1 MYIIKTTDGFRLA
14 AVASPEAVAE
24 IRPPVLEENGREFRL
39 YPERCG
45 DMEAHYSG
53 FGYAASYTAA
63 DLGSGLF
70 SVERTITNTDAVSHT
85 FKTVFEVKT
94 RFVPDKYLI
103 PCVNYN
109 GNQWG
114 EGKEPKGLYH
124 ENGEAWVYA
133 YDRTGIPSC
142 SVCENAA
149 VALSLFASSRDADS
163 LRSSCSIIRGEN
175 GTLCQRIHHPVT
187 EAPFTYCENDKYT
200 DRYDETITLQ
210 PGERFCVELYV
221 LASVPRYKNYGI
233 ADTLDRV
240 LELMPFTKS
249 ASLPPEEIW
258 RCGIEYARTL
268 ISTAPDGK
276 KLSSIGITADPSSG
290 VLVHRPEFEIGWC
303 GQNILSCRMQILD
316 HIQSGRRELLDDALE
331 MIDNWVVKQADN
343 GLILAHYEWYTKGRD
358 WNYVPRDPS
367 KSWAS
372 HVAYKTGW
380 LPETCN
386 LGWAAAEMMKT
397 YDLLHSIGI
406 DKPAYR
412 DFSLKICDFFVEH
425 YSPVYGFGKSWNFD
439 GTVAE
444 EDGSIGGFITM
455 ALIEVYKITREP
467 RYLQTAAAS
476 MDLYFKRDI
485 DEFVCTAGAIDC
497 TCVDKET
504 AGPFIISALD
514 LYEITGEKRYID
526 YALRASYYFCSWLFH
541 YDVLYGPEAEFTQ
554 YGYYTT
560 GSTAVS
566 TQHPA
571 LDQWGELMC
580 PEFLRLYRITGD
592 EKWRIRAKMMWY
604 NATQLIATEDSPPI
618 HGVKRPVG
626 SQNEAFYQCRW
637 GHRADCNE
645 RGHLNDWL
653 VAWVNL
659 FRLTVLDR
667 LKTVLG
673 DGNFDALR

>member
-1 MYIIKTTDGFRLA
+1 MYIHKTGGGFHLSAHESPLA
-14 AVASPEAVAE
+14 IAV
-24 IRPPVLEENGREFRL
+24 ICPPVLEENGREFQLRTDNQS
-39 YPERCG
+39 
-45 DMEAHYSG
+45 DMGAQYSG
-53 FGYAASYTAA
+53 GGYTAAYAAA
-63 DLGSGLF
+63 DLGNGLY
-70 SVERTITNTDAVSHT
+70 SVERTITNTDTVPHT
-85 FKTVFEVKT
+85 LKTVFEVAT

-124 ENGEAWVYA
+124 ENGEAWIHA

-142 SVCENAA
+142 SVCENADI
-149 VALSLFASSRDADS
+149 ALSIFASNRDADS
-163 LRSSCSIIRGEN
+163 LRSSCSILQGEN
-175 GTLCQRIHHPVT
+175 GALRQRVHHPVT
-187 EAPFTYCENDKYT
+187 EAPYTYCDNDQYT
-200 DRYDETITLQ
+200 DRYDEYITLQ
-210 PGERFCVELYV
+210 PGERFTVEIYV

-240 LELMPFTKS
+240 LELMPFSRK
-249 ASLPPEEIW
+249 ASMSPEEIW

-268 ISTAPDGK
+268 ISVAPDGK
-276 KLSSIGITADPSSG
+276 KLSCIGIRG
-290 VLVHRPEFEIGWC
+290 EPESKTLQYSRQFEIGWC
-303 GQNILSCRMQILD
+303 GQNILSCRMQITD
-316 HIQSGRRELLDDALE
+316 YIQSGRQELLVDALE
-331 MIDNWVVKQADN
+331 MLDNWVVKQAEN
-343 GLILAHYEWYTKGRD
+343 GLILAHYEWYTQGRE
-358 WNYVPRDPS
+358 WNYVPLDPS
-367 KSWAS
+367 QSWAS
-372 HVAYKTGW
+372 HTPYDTGW

-386 LGWAAAEMMKT
+386 LGWAASEMMKT
-397 YDLLHSIGI
+397 YDLLRSIGI
-406 DKPAYR
+406 DRPAYR
-412 DFSLKICDFFVEH
+412 DFSLKICDFFVER
-425 YSPVYGFGKSWNFD
+425 YSPEYGFGKAWNFD
-439 GTVAE
+439 GTPAE
-444 EDGSIGGFITM
+444 TGGTIGGFITM
-455 ALIEVYKITREP
+455 ALIEVYKITKDE

-476 MDLYFKRDI
+476 MDLYVRRDI

-514 LYEITGEKRYID
+514 LYEITGDKKYID
-526 YALRASYYFCSWLFH
+526 YALRAAYYFCSWLFH
-541 YDVLYGPEAEFTQ
+541 YDALYPPQAEFTQ
-554 YGYYTT
+554 YGYYTS

-592 EKWRIRAKMMWY
+592 EKWRTRARMMWY

-618 HGVKRPVG
+618 HGIKRPVG
-626 SQNEAFYQCRW
+626 SQNEAFFQCRW
-637 GHRADCNE
+637 GHRPDSND

-659 FRLTVLDR
+659 FRLTALDR

-673 DGNFDALR
+673 DSSFDALR